1 MAKTALSQEERQL
14 IKLVEK
20 LHFPAEEKEGW
31 IERIRSGNMSEEL
44 VDEIRQK
51 LSEPVDAAAENA
63 EQHAATRTRQL
74 TELAM
79 LVKRWRFS
87 YQSRNFSRR

>member
-20 LHFPAEEKEGW
+20 LHLPAEEKNNW
-31 IERIRSGNMSEEL
+31 IERIRSGEMSEEL
-44 VDEIRQK
+44 ADEIRQK
-51 LSEPVDAAAENA
+51 LAGPPDAAEENA
-63 EQHAATRTRQL
+63 GQHAAIRTRHL

-79 LVKRWRFS
+79 LVKRWRLS

>member
-1 MAKTALSQEERQL
+1 MPKSAISQDERQL

-20 LHFPAEEKEGW
+20 LHLPDEDKNGW
-31 IERIRSGNMSEEL
+31 VERIRNGEMSEEL
-44 VDEIRQK
+44 ADEVRQK
-51 LSEPVDAAAENA
+51 LSIPIDETQENA

-79 LVKRWRFS
+79 LVKRWRFTN
-87 YQSRNFSRR
+87 QSRNFSRR

>member
-1 MAKTALSQEERQL
+1 MAKTAISQEERQL
-14 IKLVEK
+14 VKLVEK
-20 LHFPAEEKEGW
+20 LHLSDEDKNGW
-31 IERIRSGNMSEEL
+31 IERIRNGEMSEEL
-44 VDEIRQK
+44 AEEIRQK
-51 LSEPVDAAAENA
+51 LTSPIDTNQENA
-63 EQHAATRTRQL
+63 EQHAATRTRRL

>member
-1 MAKTALSQEERQL
+1 MAKTTLSQEERQL

-20 LHFPAEEKEGW
+20 LYLTTEEKDGW
-31 IERIRSGNMSEEL
+31 IERIRNGSMSEEL

-51 LSEPVDAAAENA
+51 LSEPVDATAENA

-79 LVKRWRFS
+79 LLKRWRFS